1 MEGKEIGKAFIIGLV
16 VFIGLNVLFNILY
29 LANIEALELYFEYI
43 EESPAGIALL
53 LFGSVMSMINL
64 PGLGLT
70 YMFTFDTE
78 MVILG
83 MSFLIPGIIAAL
95 VVGIVAKEKY
105 ERFIAWMIIALVAF
119 MVILFAGIVDDTLY
133 MGNLEDFLKGLLA
146 VLLINIAFDGFF
158 AIILPEK

>member
-1 MEGKEIGKAFIIGLV
+1 
-16 VFIGLNVLFNILY
+16 
-29 LANIEALELYFEYI
+29 
-43 EESPAGIALL
+43 
-53 LFGSVMSMINL
+53 MSMINL